1 MGLIGSTAK
10 DNNRMS
16 VDIQEFIKKNTS
28 TPIAKKFYNMLKEIW
43 DEENFLIS
51 MLLDLKTD
59 EKKQKVMD
67 LLEETGLT
75 DTDEIILHC
84 KSIRDNT
91 DVATIK
97 ERYGIDWQHSKG

>member
-1 MGLIGSTAK
+1 
-10 DNNRMS
+10 MS
-16 VDIQEFIKKNTS
+16 IDIQEFIKKNTS

-59 EKKQKVMD
+59 EKKQKMID
-67 LLEETGLT
+67 LLEETSLT
-75 DTDEIILHC
+75 DTDEIIVHC
-84 KSIRDNT
+84 MAIRDNT

-97 ERYGIDWQHSKG
+97 ERYGFNW

>member
-51 MLLDLKTD
+51 MLLDLKSD
-59 EKKQKVMD
+59 EKKQKMMD

-84 KSIRDNT
+84 KAIRDNT

-97 ERYGIDWQHSKG
+97 ERYGIDW

>member
-43 DEENFLIS
+43 DEENFLINFLIS

-59 EKKQKVMD
+59 EKKQKMID

-84 KSIRDNT
+84 KAIRDNT

-97 ERYGIDWQHSKG
+97 ERYGIDW

>member
-59 EKKQKVMD
+59 EKKQKMID

-75 DTDEIILHC
+75 DTDEIIVHC
-84 KSIRDNT
+84 MAIRDNT

-97 ERYGIDWQHSKG
+97 ERYGFDW

>member
-59 EKKQKVMD
+59 EKKQKMID
-67 LLEETGLT
+67 LLEKTGLT
-75 DTDEIILHC
+75 DTDEIIVHC
-84 KSIRDNT
+84 MAIRDNT

-97 ERYGIDWQHSKG
+97 ERYGFDW

>member
-43 DEENFLIS
+43 DEENFF
-51 MLLDLKTD
+51 M
-59 EKKQKVMD
+59 
-67 LLEETGLT
+67 G
-75 DTDEIILHC
+75 
-84 KSIRDNT
+84 
-91 DVATIK
+91 
-97 ERYGIDWQHSKG
+97 

>member
-51 MLLDLKTD
+51 MLLDLKTE
-59 EKKQKVMD
+59 EKKQKMMD

-84 KSIRDNT
+84 KAIRDKT
-91 DVATIK
+91 DVATRK
-97 ERYGIDWQHSKG
+97 ERYGIDW

>member
-1 MGLIGSTAK
+1 
-10 DNNRMS
+10 MS
-16 VDIQEFIKKNTS
+16 IDIKEFIKKNTS
-28 TPIAKKFYNMLKEIW
+28 TPIAQKFYNMLKAIW

-59 EKKQKVMD
+59 EKKQKMID

-84 KSIRDNT
+84 MAIRDNT

-97 ERYGIDWQHSKG
+97 ERYGFNW

>member
-1 MGLIGSTAK
+1 MDLIGSTAK
-10 DNNRMS
+10 DNSRMS
-16 VDIQEFIKKNTS
+16 IDIQEFIKKNTS

-59 EKKQKVMD
+59 EKKQKMID

-84 KSIRDNT
+84 KAIRDNT

-97 ERYGIDWQHSKG
+97 ERYGIDW

>member
-1 MGLIGSTAK
+1 
-10 DNNRMS
+10 MS
-16 VDIQEFIKKNTS
+16 IDIQEFIKKNTS

-59 EKKQKVMD
+59 EKKQKMID

-84 KSIRDNT
+84 MAIRDNT

-97 ERYGIDWQHSKG
+97 ERYGFNW

>member
-59 EKKQKVMD
+59 EKKQKMMD
-67 LLEETGLT
+67 LLKETGLT

-84 KSIRDNT
+84 KAIRDNT

-97 ERYGIDWQHSKG
+97 ERYGFDW

>member
-1 MGLIGSTAK
+1 
-10 DNNRMS
+10 MS
-16 VDIQEFIKKNTS
+16 IDIQEFIKKNTS

-59 EKKQKVMD
+59 EKKQKMID
-67 LLEETGLT
+67 LLEETSLA
-75 DTDEIILHC
+75 DTDEIIVHC
-84 KSIRDNT
+84 MAIRDNT

-97 ERYGIDWQHSKG
+97 ERYGFNW

>member
-59 EKKQKVMD
+59 EKKQKMMD

-84 KSIRDNT
+84 KAIRDNT

-97 ERYGIDWQHSKG
+97 ERYGIDW

>member
-1 MGLIGSTAK
+1 
-10 DNNRMS
+10 MS

-59 EKKQKVMD
+59 EKKQKMID
-67 LLEETGLT
+67 LLEETSLT
-75 DTDEIILHC
+75 DTDEIIVHC
-84 KSIRDNT
+84 MAIRDNT

-97 ERYGIDWQHSKG
+97 ERYGFDW

>member
-1 MGLIGSTAK
+1 
-10 DNNRMS
+10 MS

-28 TPIAKKFYNMLKEIW
+28 TPIAKKFYNMMKEIW

-59 EKKQKVMD
+59 EKKQKMID

-84 KSIRDNT
+84 KAIRDNT

-97 ERYGIDWQHSKG
+97 ERYGIDW

>member
-1 MGLIGSTAK
+1 
-10 DNNRMS
+10 MS

-59 EKKQKVMD
+59 EKKQKMID

-75 DTDEIILHC
+75 DTDEIIVHC
-84 KSIRDNT
+84 MAIRDNT

-97 ERYGIDWQHSKG
+97 ERYGFNW

>member
-1 MGLIGSTAK
+1 
-10 DNNRMS
+10 MS
-16 VDIQEFIKKNTS
+16 IDIQEFIKKNTS

-59 EKKQKVMD
+59 EKKQKMID
-67 LLEETGLT
+67 LLEETSLT
-75 DTDEIILHC
+75 DTDEIIVHC
-84 KSIRDNT
+84 MAIRDNT

-97 ERYGIDWQHSKG
+97 ERYGIDW

>member
-1 MGLIGSTAK
+1 MVLTGSTAK
-10 DNNRMS
+10 DNSRMS
-16 VDIQEFIKKNTS
+16 IDIQEFIKKNTS

-59 EKKQKVMD
+59 EKKQKMID

-84 KSIRDNT
+84 KAIRDNT

-97 ERYGIDWQHSKG
+97 ERYGIDW

>member
-28 TPIAKKFYNMLKEIW
+28 TPIAKKFYNMMKEIC
-43 DEENFLIS
+43 DEEHFLVGR
-51 MLLDLKTD
+51 LLNLKTD
-59 EKKQKVMD
+59 EKKQKMID
-67 LLEETGLT
+67 LLEKTGLT
-75 DTDEIILHC
+75 DTDEIIVHC
-84 KSIRDNT
+84 MAIRDNT

-97 ERYGIDWQHSKG
+97 ERYGFDW

>member
-59 EKKQKVMD
+59 EKKQKMID

-84 KSIRDNT
+84 KAIRDNT

-97 ERYGIDWQHSKG
+97 ERYGIDW

>member
-1 MGLIGSTAK
+1 
-10 DNNRMS
+10 MS

-59 EKKQKVMD
+59 EKKQKMMD

-84 KSIRDNT
+84 MAIRDNT

-97 ERYGIDWQHSKG
+97 ERYGIDW

>member
-1 MGLIGSTAK
+1 MVLTGSTAK

-59 EKKQKVMD
+59 EKKQKMID

-75 DTDEIILHC
+75 DTDEIIVHC
-84 KSIRDNT
+84 MAIRDNT

-97 ERYGIDWQHSKG
+97 ERYGFNW

>member
-1 MGLIGSTAK
+1 
-10 DNNRMS
+10 MS
-16 VDIQEFIKKNTS
+16 IDIQEFIKKNTS

-59 EKKQKVMD
+59 EKKQKMID
-67 LLEETGLT
+67 LLEETSLT

-84 KSIRDNT
+84 KAIRDNT

-97 ERYGIDWQHSKG
+97 ERYGIDW

>member
-1 MGLIGSTAK
+1 
-10 DNNRMS
+10 MS
-16 VDIQEFIKKNTS
+16 IDIQEFIKKNTS

-59 EKKQKVMD
+59 EKKQKMMD

-84 KSIRDNT
+84 MAIRDNT

-97 ERYGIDWQHSKG
+97 ERYGFDW

>member
-1 MGLIGSTAK
+1 
-10 DNNRMS
+10 MS

-59 EKKQKVMD
+59 EKKQKMID
-67 LLEETGLT
+67 LLEETSLT
-75 DTDEIILHC
+75 DTDEIIVHC
-84 KSIRDNT
+84 MAIRDNT

-97 ERYGIDWQHSKG
+97 ERYGFNW

>member
-59 EKKQKVMD
+59 EKKQKMID
-67 LLEETGLT
+67 LLEETSLT
-75 DTDEIILHC
+75 DTDEIIVHC
-84 KSIRDNT
+84 MAIRDNT

-97 ERYGIDWQHSKG
+97 ERYGFNW

>member
-59 EKKQKVMD
+59 EKKQKMID

-75 DTDEIILHC
+75 DTDEIIVHC
-84 KSIRDNT
+84 MAIRDNT

-97 ERYGIDWQHSKG
+97 ERYGFNW

>member
-1 MGLIGSTAK
+1 
-10 DNNRMS
+10 MS
-16 VDIQEFIKKNTS
+16 IDIQEFIKKNTS

-59 EKKQKVMD
+59 EKKQKMID

-75 DTDEIILHC
+75 DTDEIIVHC
-84 KSIRDNT
+84 MAIRDNT

-97 ERYGIDWQHSKG
+97 ERCGFNW